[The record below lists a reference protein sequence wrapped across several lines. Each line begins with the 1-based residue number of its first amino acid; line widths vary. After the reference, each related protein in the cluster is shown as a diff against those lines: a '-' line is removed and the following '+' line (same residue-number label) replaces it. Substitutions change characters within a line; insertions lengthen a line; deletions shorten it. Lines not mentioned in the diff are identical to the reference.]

1 MTAILDPVLQREKD
15 ESFTDYHIRLF
26 KNKDTYR
33 IDTKTIAALLNKDQG
48 TNYDESKWR
57 KDYKQYERWND
68 YIMSKNLD
76 EEILRK
82 YEEVRLQSEKE
93 KIRTRDQKREYRKSI
108 ANQARFE
115 KIKDDVV
122 QAIVNLE
129 SKRPLRFTYPL
140 PAAAEKHGLALFSDW
155 HFGMEIDN
163 RINKFNKKIFDE
175 RVEHLTNKVI
185 EYGKKNHVSTYT
197 LQILAI

>member
-26 KNKDTYR
+26 KNKDTYH

-57 KDYKQYERWND
+57 KDFKQYERWND

-76 EEILRK
+76 EEILKK

-129 SKRPLRFTYPL
+129 SKDLFVSLTPSLQL
-140 PAAAEKHGLALFSDW
+140 LKSMGLLYSVTGTSEWKSITAS
-155 HFGMEIDN
+155 ISS
-163 RINKFNKKIFDE
+163 I
-175 RVEHLTNKVI
+175 
-185 EYGKKNHVSTYT
+185 KN
-197 LQILAI
+197 IR